1 VRIEQVKTTNQTF
14 QRGAKI
20 AHQRSGLVMTEYSY
34 SERSTPLK
42 RVDVNISK
50 YGVWL
55 CAEAGTRPS
64 MEVKGEAD
72 FDSKL

>member
-1 VRIEQVKTTNQTF
+1 
-14 QRGAKI
+14 
-20 AHQRSGLVMTEYSY
+20 MTKYSY

-50 YGVWL
+50 CGVWL
-55 CAEAGTRPS
+55 GAEAGTRPS

-72 FDSKL
+72 FDSKPYPT